1 MSMTDPIADFLTRVR
16 NASTARHNKVDA
28 PASKLIKE
36 LSRILVEEGYIRSYT
51 VIENPKQDIVR
62 IYLKYDQNQK
72 NAISGLTRI
81 SRPGIRRYVDVQK
94 IPRVL
99 NGLGTAIISTPKGL
113 LTDKKAKKERVGGEV
128 ICHVW

>member
-16 NASTARHNKVDA
+16 NASQARHNKVDA
-28 PASKLIKE
+28 PASKVIKE
-36 LSRILVEEGYIRSYT
+36 IARILAEEGYIRSFT
-51 VIENPKQDIVR
+51 VIENPKQDTIR
-62 IYLKYDQNQK
+62 IYLKYDENQK
-72 NAISGLTRI
+72 TVISGLTRI

-113 LTDKKAKKERVGGEV
+113 LSDKKAKKERVGGEV

>member
-36 LSRILVEEGYIRSYT
+36 LSRILVEEGYVRSYT
-51 VIENPKQDIVR
+51 IIENPKQDIVR
-62 IYLKYDQNQK
+62 LYLKYDQNQK

-81 SRPGIRRYVDVQK
+81 SRPGIRRYVDVEK

>member
-1 MSMTDPIADFLTRVR
+1 MSMNDPIADFLTRVR

-36 LSRILVEEGYIRSYT
+36 LSRILAEEGYIRSYT

-81 SRPGIRRYVDVQK
+81 SRPGIRRYVDVEK